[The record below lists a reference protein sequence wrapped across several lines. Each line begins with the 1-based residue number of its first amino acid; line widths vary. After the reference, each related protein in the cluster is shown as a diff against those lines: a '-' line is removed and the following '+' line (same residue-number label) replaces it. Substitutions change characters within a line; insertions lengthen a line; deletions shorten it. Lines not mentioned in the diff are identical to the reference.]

1 MKVSAMGNRREPRS
15 GRLWRAARGRR
26 LDRNPLR
33 RRSDRAETAILAGA
47 LVAALAGGPFAAL
60 AGGGLAH
67 GLARDAQRTQRA
79 TERLV
84 TAVTTQAAPPAD
96 TVKPLGLTTYAV
108 AARWTV
114 PGGTAGSGQVPVL
127 MGAPAGT
134 RVRVWSTLDGQ
145 IALPPLTDSQVASLT
160 TSGRAAAVL
169 ALLLVLAGASGLA
182 RHELDRRRFAAW
194 EADWLATD
202 SPGTGHRER

>member
-1 MKVSAMGNRREPRS
+1 MGNRRVPRS

-33 RRSDRAETAILAGA
+33 RRSDRAETAILAGV
-47 LVAALAGGPFAAL
+47 LVAFLAGGPFAAV

-67 GLARDAQRTQRA
+67 GLAWDAQRTQRA

-84 TAVTTQAAPPAD
+84 TAVTTQTAPPAG
-96 TVKPLGLTTYAV
+96 TVKPPGLTMYSV

-114 PGGTAGSGQVPVL
+114 PGGTAGAGQVPVL
-127 MGAPAGT
+127 IGAPAGT
-134 RVRVWSTLDGQ
+134 RVQVWSTLDGKVAVQ
-145 IALPPLTDSQVASLT
+145 PLTDSQVASLT
-160 TSGRAAAVL
+160 TFGRGAGVVALIMVL
-169 ALLLVLAGASGLA
+169 AVASGLA

-194 EADWLATD
+194 EAEWLATD